1 VEIHQAFAPEVCHQ
15 GGRSEGPK
23 ADAGALAT
31 DGKTNCL
38 AVTLTGM
45 LAEPALRVRVSDV
58 INIVADIAAGPD
70 LNPRQEW
77 ILEQLK
83 QGTEIQRVTVERQ
96 FGVGEKT
103 AKRDLSELVE
113 WGLIEYM
120 RRGRKGSYRALV
132 RRSWQNSDRI
142 GPRGISSH

>member
-1 VEIHQAFAPEVCHQ
+1 
-15 GGRSEGPK
+15 
-23 ADAGALAT
+23 
-31 DGKTNCL
+31 
-38 AVTLTGM
+38 M
-45 LAEPALRVRVSDV
+45 